1 LAFSTLSQIEKI
13 DIITNV
19 REIMAAYKDQLT
31 GVQIENFA
39 YFLALLEK

>member
-1 LAFSTLSQIEKI
+1 LSFSTLSQTEKF

-19 REIMAAYKDQLT
+19 RESMAAYKDQLT